1 MSTFQNRLPERLRL
15 SAITASRLA
24 IASRAVLAIFGGYA
38 FAALAAASLS
48 LALPVPRPQA
58 VLGATMLAFVLY
70 CAMAIWAF
78 SAASAGRAW
87 VIALACSALPA
98 LHLLLTEAMQ

>member
-1 MSTFQNRLPERLRL
+1 MSDNLNL
-15 SAITASRLA
+15 SPQTTYRLA
-24 IASRAVLAIFGGYA
+24 IASRTVLAIFGSYL

-48 LALPVPRPQA
+48 LLLPGPRAQA

-78 SAASAGRAW
+78 SAACATRAW
-87 VIALACSALPA
+87 LVALACCAPPA
-98 LHLLLTEAMQ
+98 LHLLLREVMS